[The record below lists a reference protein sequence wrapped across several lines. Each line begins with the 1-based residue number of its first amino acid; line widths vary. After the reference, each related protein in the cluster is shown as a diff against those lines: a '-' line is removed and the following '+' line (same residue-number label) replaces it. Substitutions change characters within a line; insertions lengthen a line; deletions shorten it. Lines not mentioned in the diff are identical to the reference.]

1 MLNRTVAAGVGT
13 SSSAPSRAWRAN
25 WNLTRELAIT
35 NFKLKYTGSILG
47 YAWSLVKPFLLFGT
61 TYIVFVGFLLRGR
74 TSSSENFPVE
84 LLLGIVLWTFFAD
97 ATVSCL
103 TAIVANGHM
112 LRKTYFPRWIPVL
125 ASTLSAAL
133 TLTINLT
140 LVVLI
145 GLPLGWYHLGL
156 QTLALP
162 GLIAEL
168 YLLAVGLGLSLSALF
183 VFFRDLGHMW
193 EILLQLLFYGSAII
207 FPFSLVPER
216 FRVLVALNP
225 VAQMVEDSRR
235 ALVSTAIPWSAQIL
249 GEVAVVPPLL
259 VLAAVGIGALVFRRL
274 SPRFAES
281 L

>member
-1 MLNRTVAAGVGT
+1 MIRRSLTNVPAVGLRG
-13 SSSAPSRAWRAN
+13 ANPGWRAN

-61 TYIVFVGFLLRGR
+61 TYVVFVGFLLRGR
-74 TSSSENFPVE
+74 TSSAENFPVE
-84 LLLGIVLWTFFAD
+84 LLIGIVLWTFFAD
-97 ATVSCL
+97 ATGSCL

-112 LRKTYFPRWIPVL
+112 LRKTYFPRWIPVV

-140 LVVLI
+140 LVVVI
-145 GLPLGWYHLGL
+145 GLPLHWYHLGL

-162 GLIAEL
+162 GLIAEM

-207 FPFSLVPER
+207 FPFSLVPDR
-216 FRVLVALNP
+216 FRVMIALNP
-225 VAQMVEDSRR
+225 VAQMVEDARR
-235 ALVSTAIPWSAQIL
+235 ALVSTAIPWSGQIL
-249 GEVAVVPPLL
+249 GDLAAVPPLL
-259 VLAAVGIGALVFRRL
+259 VFTALAIGTLIFRRL
-274 SPRFAES
+274 SPTFAES